1 MEFLKAILGEELYKQ
16 VESKINEFNGTPDNK
31 DKQVKL
37 ANLGEGGYVGKDKYA
52 SLETTHNSKLEELK
66 QANALIEELKKS
78 SKDNEDSQA
87 KILNYENQ
95 VKQLQEDLDKVK
107 VESAIKVAL
116 LEAKAQDVDYLTFKL
131 NQEGTEFK
139 LDENGKIKGLDEKI
153 TTLKTQDPNQFAST
167 TKQNVI
173 ENKLPNPEQKP
184 GEVTKEAFNKMNYAE
199 RLKFYQDNRE
209 QYDEFTKK

>member
-153 TTLKTQDPNQFAST
+153 TTLKTQYPNQFAST

-184 GEVTKEAFNKMNYAE
+184 GEVTKEAFNKMSYAE